1 LFVLATVLLVWGGA
15 SLVTAQSVQE
25 VAPAPP
31 SGRTVAA
38 SAPENDRAAKPLR
51 RIPPPQPVRRAAPAP
66 KYKVQAPKPNV
77 GPESIEIPAL
87 DIDQDLTELAVIGT
101 DLQVPDDYSD
111 IGWWRGG
118 LTPGEKGASVMVG
131 HVDSPTGPAVFYQ
144 LSGLRPGHEV
154 TVRLEDGS
162 RAVFAVRRVQT
173 YDRTKF
179 PSNQVYRSQ
188 GKPGLNLLTCG
199 GSFDADAGQYSSNVV
214 VYTDLVKR
222 IPAKTDK
229 QGSARADKQQGSA
242 KADKQQ
248 GPPKADKQQG
258 PPKADKQQGPPKA
271 DRQPPAKADEKA
283 PAQAEKQGPPQ
294 ADKPRWYKR
303 LVQDSRRRLAQEPE
317 RFEQLIQT
325 RQQRLEDERG
335 QRP

>member
-1 LFVLATVLLVWGGA
+1 LFILATVLLVWGGA

-25 VAPAPP
+25 VAPAPS

-38 SAPENDRAAKPLR
+38 SAPENDRSAKPLR

-87 DIDQDLTELAVIGT
+87 DIGQDLTELAVIGT

-111 IGWWRGG
+111 VGWWRGG
-118 LTPGEKGASVMVG
+118 PTPGEKGAAVMAG

-144 LSGLRPGHEV
+144 LSGLRAGHEV
-154 TVRLEDGS
+154 KVRLEDGS
-162 RAVFAVRRVQT
+162 RAVFEVRRVQS
-173 YDRTKF
+173 YERTKF
-179 PSNQVYRSQ
+179 PSAQVYRSQ
-188 GKPGLNLLTCG
+188 GRPGLNLLTCG
-199 GSFDADAGQYSSNVV
+199 GTFDTDAGQYSNNVV
-214 VYTDLVKR
+214 AFTDLVER

-229 QGSARADKQQGSA
+229 RKPAKADKQQASA
-242 KADKQQ
+242 KADKQARA
-248 GPPKADKQQG
+248 KADK
-258 PPKADKQQGPPKA
+258 P
-271 DRQPPAKADEKA
+271 
-283 PAQAEKQGPPQ
+283 GPPQ